1 MGAQRVKKNFNEIES
16 RAQQVDQ
23 EREELA
29 KNMAIQEA
37 KSKEEQDKQMYAN
50 WIKVLYFIKKI
61 FFKFF
66 ILLGD
71 SEISKYEKYKYSTS

>member
-50 WIKVLYFIKKI
+50 
-61 FFKFF
+61 
-66 ILLGD
+66 
-71 SEISKYEKYKYSTS
+71 